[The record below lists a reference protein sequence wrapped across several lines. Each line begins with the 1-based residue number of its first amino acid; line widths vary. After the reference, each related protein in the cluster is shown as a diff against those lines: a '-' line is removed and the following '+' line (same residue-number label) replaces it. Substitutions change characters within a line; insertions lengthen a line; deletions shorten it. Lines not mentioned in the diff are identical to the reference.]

1 MTSVN
6 QQHLDTLIAFVTEQM
21 DGAQV
26 PPAGSAG
33 LTRLGAAV
41 AAIQTSASDHDLQ
54 MLGMR
59 TMSAVIARVCSSVA
73 AEKTLRDFI
82 RPGGPI

>member
-1 MTSVN
+1 MTSPI
-6 QQHLDTLIAFVTEQM
+6 QQHLDALIDFVTEQM

-41 AAIQTSASDHDLQ
+41 AAIQTSASDRDLQ
-54 MLGMR
+54 MLGLR
-59 TMSAVIARVCSSVA
+59 TMSAVIARACSSIA
-73 AEKTLRDFI
+73 AEKALRDFI
-82 RPGGPI
+82 RPGGQL